1 MFNPGRQPR
10 WPDVAALQIETPPW
24 HWLHPGPSRVGDPS
38 WYQEAT
44 WKSRGILGLPMA
56 SEGHVGFWEENC

>member
-24 HWLHPGPSRVGDPS
+24 HWLHPGPARVGDPS

-44 WKSRGILGLPMA
+44 
-56 SEGHVGFWEENC
+56 